1 MIRIVHLSPDNTAH
15 DTMTVSIGKAEAG
28 HALRIKDDDGRI
40 WYGKVDDDGI
50 ALLTRSDL
58 LPERKET
65 P

>member
-1 MIRIVHLSPDNTAH
+1 MMSIIVVSSDNHTH

-28 HALRIKDDDGRI
+28 HALRIKDDDGRV

-58 LPERKET
+58 LPKRKYEQ
-65 P
+65 